1 MLHNIIQH
9 THSGLRW
16 VLLILLLWA
25 AYSAFKNWRNGASF
39 TDRDRKRGLF
49 TMIAAHVQL
58 LFGVVLYIISPY
70 VKFTAETMKDPVAR
84 FYTVEHISLMLI
96 AIVLITL
103 GYMRPN
109 CQATDSGRFK
119 TQFYFF
125 IIALLLIL
133 VAIPWPFRAGLSGGW
148 F

>member
-1 MLHNIIQH
+1 MLNIIQH
-9 THSGLRW
+9 VHSGLRW
-16 VLLILLLWA
+16 VVLILLIWA
-25 AYSAFKNWRNGASF
+25 AFSAFKNWRSGASF
-39 TDRDRKRGLF
+39 TDSDRKRGLF
-49 TMIAAHVQL
+49 TMIAAHFQL
-58 LFGVVLYIISPY
+58 LFGVVLYFISPY

-103 GYMRPN
+103 GYLRAKR
-109 CQATDSGRFK
+109 QTTDTARFK

-125 IIALLLIL
+125 AIALLLIL
-133 VAIPWPFRAGLSGGW
+133 VAIPWPFREGLSGSW